1 MVTLFFLFQ
10 YFSEFLCPQASFY
23 SDIYFLSFSFC
34 SSCYFC
40 VFSLLYSTRITF
52 FHHFLPLCLS
62 FLLFGWCLYCLSIS
76 RFICRKCNITK
87 ARFAVSAITEKQI
100 TSMHNIIRYTV
111 HIRGTIYHTLS
122 VCSCTYYIIFPLLTF
137 SPLRF
142 TVCNVFYFLLPC
154 SQNITARLKW
164 RHYSARPAPPRAA
177 LNKPRHPPSAPA
189 LLLNI

>member
-1 MVTLFFLFQ
+1 MSSGQFLLRHIFSVFLLLQFLLFLRIFSPVLYSYHFFSSFSPSLSLFF
-10 YFSEFLCPQASFY
+10 
-23 SDIYFLSFSFC
+23 
-34 SSCYFC
+34 
-40 VFSLLYSTRITF
+40 
-52 FHHFLPLCLS
+52 
-62 FLLFGWCLYCLSIS
+62 LFGWCLYCLSIS

-154 SQNITARLKW
+154 SQNITARLK
-164 RHYSARPAPPRAA
+164 
-177 LNKPRHPPSAPA
+177 
-189 LLLNI
+189 